1 MNTTFVVSTSNE
13 NHFFSTLEEAQK
25 DKKWGIDTMK
35 KIGVKGD
42 IILFEIPENEDEYVS
57 AQDHFIK
64 CLENETAE
72 EIEKETV

>member
-25 DKKWGIDTMK
+25 DMEWGIDEMN

-42 IILFEIPENEDEYVS
+42 IILFEIPENENEDLS
-57 AQDHFIK
+57 TKDHFIK
-64 CLENETAE
+64 CLENETAV